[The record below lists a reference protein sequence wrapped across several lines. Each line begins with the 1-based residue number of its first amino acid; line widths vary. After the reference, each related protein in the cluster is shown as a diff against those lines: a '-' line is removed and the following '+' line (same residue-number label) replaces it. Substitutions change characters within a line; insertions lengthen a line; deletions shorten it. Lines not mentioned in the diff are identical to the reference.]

1 MNLKNFIIIF
11 LLPVALF
18 AVELPGVKELDNVQV
33 RDFRTAGEAL
43 MRRSGDASP
52 TPVAWRIYGATAQ
65 LRGKEYQIGGFR
77 MDVAVPEQGSYA
89 ISTPSAVFDIE
100 KVAAH
105 GDTTVELTGPGMQI
119 AGVGFDLFT
128 DAETEG
134 KEARQL
140 LFVIREAVQLE
151 LDRSALKNFGR
162 GGGSVGGEDASRIT
176 LSASRLTMQ
185 VTPNESGEGESGIVT
200 LEGNVRL
207 RIPPEEN
214 ADSSSQEH
222 QWDDWELSGDRM
234 LIFLNQSNRDEDSAL
249 QISWVERVEVNGHL
263 RVETDGGNQ
272 RLLGERGVF
281 TTADGHLTI
290 DGNVLMMN
298 QIKESHSA
306 DSRREPRWG
315 LFFTDRATLCLA
327 TAEERQAQRTQ
338 NRHESVVSRVE
349 LPGQVTMISADSA
362 QRVVASRGEF
372 DGEDGRVSLYGEV
385 RGELRNLGS
394 PEAGDYLLVGPQVD
408 FVLEDSAQP
417 NAGAHIV
424 FPQGMTLQQRL
435 GVSRVKAG
443 WASVEMVSSADR
455 RVTIRCTDNV
465 LAELHGQGG
474 QDYELFLSGSQMV
487 MLLDFRTKGNAS
499 GLDCIEWID
508 LPERVTVWGKAKGVS
523 HRVGGDRGRYERSTR
538 SIALEDNIVLA
549 LAQGSLS
556 EGHLE
561 EARVLAHRAT
571 VRLEESSSSQLAIA
585 SVELEEDL
593 VARTADF
600 SVYVTAD
607 RAYYDYR
614 TEELAM
620 SGRVRAEVTPG
631 NGQRDLKQAV
641 TLDTTRVLAN
651 SDLQQVVFP
660 EPLVV
665 SSHDQTL
672 RLSGKEGILDM
683 PNQRCALEG
692 GTRIAFAS
700 RRADSQAGTEVGLVT
715 QRVLV
720 YLAER
725 EASRSGTGRAVTSI
739 DHIDL
744 PDHLEL
750 FTADG
755 RQRLSGDR
763 GSYSSLTNA
772 VAIDGNVEA
781 RFAGEAFDSF
791 DTADALGLRAQGTRR
806 ETEEM
811 ILNCGQLIAR
821 LRNEPLSNDGT
832 AESAQRALSMLE
844 SLEIPGKVTLRSADN
859 SRIVTGDRCRYSQA
873 NNDIVLD
880 GDCHLEYADE
890 RGRHTVTSPQV
901 VFDCATRTIVTGR
914 GSATAGTEAG
924 GESPKPARTTISIPF
939 ASHPVNQREPGLP
952 GRGLRR

>member
-1 MNLKNFIIIF
+1 M
-11 LLPVALF
+11 LPLAIL

-52 TPVAWRIYGATAQ
+52 TPVEWRIYGATAQ

-89 ISTPSAVFDIE
+89 ISTPSAVFDVE

-105 GDTTVELTGPGMQI
+105 GDTPVELAGPGMQI

-128 DAETEG
+128 DAETG
-134 KEARQL
+134 GRDARQL

-151 LDRSALKNFGR
+151 LDRSALKNFGH
-162 GGGSVGGEDASRIT
+162 GGGSVGAVGASRIT

-185 VTPNESGEGESGIVT
+185 VTPNGAGEGESGIVT

-207 RIPPEEN
+207 RIPPE
-214 ADSSSQEH
+214 AGGSSSQEH

-234 LIFLNQSNRDEDSAL
+234 LIFLSQSSRDEDSAL

-281 TTADGHLTI
+281 TTQDGHLTI

-298 QIKESHSA
+298 QFRESHSA

-327 TAEERQAQRTQ
+327 SAEERQAQRAQ
-338 NRHESVVSRVE
+338 NRRESVVSRVE

-372 DGEDGRVSLYGEV
+372 DGKAGRVSLYGEV

-394 PEAGDYLLVGPQVD
+394 SEAGDYLLVGPQVD
-408 FVLEDSAQP
+408 FVLEESARTDV
-417 NAGAHIV
+417 GAHIV
-424 FPQGMTLQQRL
+424 FPKGMTLQQRS

-443 WASVEMVSSADR
+443 WASVEMVSSAER
-455 RVTIRCTDNV
+455 RVTIRCMDNV

-474 QDYELFLSGSQMV
+474 QDHELFLSGAQMV
-487 MLLDFRTKGNAS
+487 MLLDFGTKGSAS

-508 LPERVTVWGKAKGVS
+508 LPERVTVWGRAKGVS

-538 SIALEDNIVLA
+538 SIALEDNVVLA
-549 LAQGSLS
+549 LAQGSMS
-556 EGHLE
+556 EGRLE
-561 EARVLAHRAT
+561 EARVLARRAT
-571 VRLEESSSSQLAIA
+571 VRLEESLSSQLAIA
-585 SVELEEDL
+585 SLELEEDL

-607 RAYYDYR
+607 RAHYDYR
-614 TEELAM
+614 SEELAM
-620 SGRVRAEVTPG
+620 TGRVRAEVTPG

-683 PNQRCALEG
+683 ANQRCALEG

-700 RRADSQAGTEVGLVT
+700 RREISRAGTEVGLVT

-725 EASRSGTGRAVTSI
+725 EASRSGTGKAVTSI

-772 VAIDGNVEA
+772 VAVDGNVEA
-781 RFAGEAFDSF
+781 RFAGEVFDSF
-791 DTADALGLRAQGTRR
+791 NTADALGLRAQDTRH

-821 LRNEPLSNDGT
+821 LRNEPLSDDGAT
-832 AESAQRALSMLE
+832 ESAQRALSMLE

-873 NNDIVLD
+873 SNDIVLE

-890 RGRHTVTSPQV
+890 RGRHTVSSPQV

-914 GSATAGTEAG
+914 SPSPAATEAG
-924 GESPKPARTTISIPF
+924 GESPKPSRTTISIPF
-939 ASHPVNQREPGLP
+939 ASHPVNQREPGVLP
-952 GRGLRR
+952 RSLRK